1 MTADRRGDYLQDVS
15 IDLFRYRSVEVR
27 AGRIQ
32 PRGVRPGGVRA
43 GERTG
48 GACGEPIP
56 TMSRNCPVIS
66 PGIGIFHRGSSRG
79 CFYEFPRTSLQGRK
93 WRSRAATSVLE
104 YNPSC
109 TKFLL
114 RVRNI
119 CRQRE
124 GGQLL
129 PLIASWDSTTCITGK
144 DDHCRRMT

>member
-66 PGIGIFHRGSSRG
+66 PGIGIFSIGGAAEGVSTSFQERLSRVGSG
-79 CFYEFPRTSLQGRK
+79 G
-93 WRSRAATSVLE
+93 AA
-104 YNPSC
+104 
-109 TKFLL
+109 LL
-114 RVRNI
+114 LACWSTTPAAQNFSSGSGI
-119 CRQRE
+119 FAAKGRE
-124 GGQLL
+124 G
-129 PLIASWDSTTCITGK
+129 SY
-144 DDHCRRMT
+144 CR